1 MEIILIGNEKGGTGK
16 TATTV
21 CLANALKT
29 LGYRVLAVDFDA
41 SGNLSCGALPENP
54 RWVLYDVFNGNC
66 TLEEAICSTAVCDIL
81 PTIRELDLA
90 LDPDDAYILGSKD
103 NKSLSR
109 LGDRLANK
117 PGGEQALR
125 SLLRSKKFD
134 LASKYDFIL
143 IDSCPSDNILVTNA
157 IVAADRVL
165 IATEPS
171 ADSLD
176 GIFKFISSINAAKR
190 VYVGVSAEIDGIVLT
205 RCSTEYAS
213 YRNSILDIQ
222 KAAEARE
229 MYLYQTRMRMS
240 GNVPDAM
247 RNCRPIIEYL
257 NTNGSGPVDSLNL
270 ALEFLAA
277 RGLGPKV
284 DFPGVHQNENGDWV
298 YTRGYSA

>member
-16 TATTV
+16 TATAV

-29 LGYRVLAVDFDA
+29 LGYRVLAVDFDP
-41 SGNLSCGALPENP
+41 SGNLSCGVLPDNP

-66 TLEEAICSTAVCDIL
+66 TLEEAICHTDVCDIL
-81 PTIRELDLA
+81 PTIRELVLD

-103 NKSLSR
+103 SKSLSR
-109 LGDRLANK
+109 LGDRLVSK
-117 PGGEQALR
+117 TGGEQALR
-125 SLLRSKKFD
+125 SLLRSKRFD

-165 IATEPS
+165 IACEPS

-176 GIFKFISSINAAKR
+176 GIFKFISSINAAKQ
-190 VYVGVSAEIDGIVLT
+190 VYVGVTADIDGVVLSRYT
-205 RCSTEYAS
+205 TEYGSNRKCIA
-213 YRNSILDIQ
+213 NIQ
-222 KAAEARE
+222 KATEARSL
-229 MYLYQTRMRMS
+229 YLYQTRMRMS
-240 GNVPDAM
+240 GNVSDAM
-247 RNCRPIIEYL
+247 LNCRPIMEYIS
-257 NTNGSGPVDSLNL
+257 TNGHGPVDSLNL